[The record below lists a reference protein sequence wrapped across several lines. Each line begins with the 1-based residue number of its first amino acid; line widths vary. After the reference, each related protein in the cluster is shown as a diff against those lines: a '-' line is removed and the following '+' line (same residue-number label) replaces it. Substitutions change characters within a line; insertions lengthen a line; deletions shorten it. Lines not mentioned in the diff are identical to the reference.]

1 MSFLKTRL
9 WNELSEIFYEL
20 TKYLTI
26 ENLEAFILAIL
37 QVYEGKQVER

>member
-26 ENLEAFILAIL
+26 ENLKAFFLAIL
-37 QVYEGKQVER
+37 QIYEGKQVER

>member
-9 WNELSEIFYEL
+9 WNKLSEVFYEL

-26 ENLEAFILAIL
+26 ENLKAFFLAIL
-37 QVYEGKQVER
+37 QVCEAKQVER